1 MGVSTEDFLRLVK
14 WSYCNR
20 QEHTYRAWGI
30 FEGIDEIIGVH
41 DDVKYVLVDL
51 VEDLYTKIKLDTIEK
66 DSLEEENEKLKKETT
81 ALKLENEKALK
92 EIEVYKKTLSKMNG
106 HYAQMELL
114 HNGKKIAYKEKASP
128 KNVEALVNKG
138 YTKTEIAEI
147 LGVSRYTIYRRIEE
161 IEEALQ
167 K

>member
-1 MGVSTEDFLRLVK
+1 MGISTEEFLQLVR

-20 QEHTYRAWGI
+20 QVRTYRDWGI
-30 FEGIDEIIGVH
+30 FEGIDKIIGVH
-41 DDVKYVLVDL
+41 NDVKYVLVDL
-51 VEDLYTKIKLDTIEK
+51 AEDLYTEIKWNKIEK
-66 DSLEEENEKLKKETT
+66 DSLEEENEKLKKETA

-147 LGVSRYTIYRRIEE
+147 LGVSRYTIYRRIKE
-161 IEEALQ
+161 IEEAL
-167 K
+167 

>member
-1 MGVSTEDFLRLVK
+1 MGISTEEFLQLVR

-20 QEHTYRAWGI
+20 QVLTYRDWGI
-30 FEGIDEIIGVH
+30 FEGIDKIIGVH
-41 DDVKYVLVDL
+41 DDVKYVLYDL
-51 VEDLYTKIKLDTIEK
+51 AEDLYTEIKWNKIKK
-66 DSLEEENEKLKKETT
+66 DSLEEENEKLKKETA

-147 LGVSRYTIYRRIEE
+147 LGVSRYTIYRRIKE
-161 IEEALQ
+161 IEEAL
-167 K
+167 